1 MFSLSYGPP
10 AYAAGTF
17 FVPLEHKPWDRACAG
32 GGGPGP
38 CWGFPLRRW
47 NGRERWLAQPG
58 PHFLGRNGGKNPRG
72 KRFFPLDSLLW
83 WGCVGEGC
91 TSCGIPGLRPSLC
104 HAGNGPPTG
113 WAGWGRGQVPF
124 GKRQRGTVRF
134 PTFSSRQQT
143 TSPARPSRWAG
154 HEALVL
160 EATGQAHTDP
170 ITFPCSSHQR
180 MGFQGEGTSFPL
192 VFFPLFL
199 QRNRAPPGRAPFPPV
214 PTAMEKAPT
223 ALCPQP
229 REKTGERAAAPSPVS
244 GSL

>member
-1 MFSLSYGPP
+1 MGCGGCEGLRLSHRRWDGALPGGGYCGFLP
-10 AYAAGTF
+10 T
-17 FVPLEHKPWDRACAG
+17 PLERRG
-32 GGGPGP
+32 TGPA
-38 CWGFPLRRW
+38 R
-47 NGRERWLAQPG
+47 PG
-58 PHFLGRNGGKNPRG
+58 PHFLGRNGEKNPRG

-124 GKRQRGTVRF
+124 GKRRRKTISF
-134 PTFSSRQQT
+134 PTFSSRQRT

-160 EATGQAHTDP
+160 EAAGQAHTDP
-170 ITFPCSSHQR
+170 T
-180 MGFQGEGTSFPL
+180 TFPL

-229 REKTGERAAAPSPVS
+229 REKTEERAAAPSPVS